1 MINIF
6 IVGPP
11 GLALLQV
18 LAAMKCTIET
28 ICYSSIVRLPCLTI
42 TIALFYLVYSRIG
55 EFIWTFH
62 LTICIQMPTWK
73 CLLMLKIAPN
83 ISFWTQF
90 KIMLEEE
97 IGSGSWASK
106 QIKLRKTRK
115 MIAVDRRSL
124 CCSVWRVYH
133 CTPGQETRARQE
145 PDTGSSQGMGP
156 LQTCQRCW
164 TRFNCEASKLACLN
178 AHLWLCE
185 SADNRYFL
193 QGQCT
198 FRGLLHWAFHSECCQ
213 TWPTC
218 LGPLV
223 QTMAPDSCCTSA
235 DSRQHHC
242 QPTQITAPLQTN
254 LSGHGEYAKILK
266 VIWPPTMNRNFSSH
280 QNCEQWE

>member
-18 LAAMKCTIET
+18 QAAMKCTIET

-42 TIALFYLVYSRIG
+42 TIILFYLVYSRIA

-62 LTICIQMPTWK
+62 LTIWIQMPTWK

-124 CCSVWRVYH
+124 CCSVWRVY
-133 CTPGQETRARQE
+133 TRTG
-145 PDTGSSQGMGP
+145 DTG
-156 LQTCQRCW
+156 QTGAWHGQQPGDGSI
-164 TRFNCEASKLACLN
+164 TDM
-178 AHLWLCE
+178 
-185 SADNRYFL
+185 SAMLD
-193 QGQCT
+193 
-198 FRGLLHWAFHSECCQ
+198 
-213 TWPTC
+213 
-218 LGPLV
+218 
-223 QTMAPDSCCTSA
+223 
-235 DSRQHHC
+235 
-242 QPTQITAPLQTN
+242 
-254 LSGHGEYAKILK
+254 KILLWSFQTSLFK
-266 VIWPPTMNRNFSSH
+266 CPFMIVWK
-280 QNCEQWE
+280 CW

>member
-1 MINIF
+1 
-6 IVGPP
+6 
-11 GLALLQV
+11 
-18 LAAMKCTIET
+18 
-28 ICYSSIVRLPCLTI
+28 
-42 TIALFYLVYSRIG
+42 
-55 EFIWTFH
+55 
-62 LTICIQMPTWK
+62 MPTWK

-164 TRFNCEASKLACLN
+164 TRFYCEASKLACLN

-254 LSGHGEYAKILK
+254 LSGHWTLAICKNSKSYLTSNDEQKLQFSPKLWTVRINCFKCNYGSGLLYYVQQNLSLLTFERFIENIISLR
-266 VIWPPTMNRNFSSH
+266 VNRQLWAPCNLA
-280 QNCEQWE
+280 